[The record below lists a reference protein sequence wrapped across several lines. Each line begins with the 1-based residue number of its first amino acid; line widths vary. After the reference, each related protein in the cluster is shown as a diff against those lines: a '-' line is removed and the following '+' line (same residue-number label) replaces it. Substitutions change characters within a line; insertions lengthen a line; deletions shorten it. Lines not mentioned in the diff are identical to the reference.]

1 MAHTA
6 HVLFKADGRRVTTR
20 RAGACQTVVFRAPA
34 GARSLLIKAT
44 VRDARELR
52 TVTLR

>member
-6 HVLFKADGRRVTTR
+6 RLQFKADGRHVTTR
-20 RAGACQTVVFRAPA
+20 RGGACGTVTVRAPA
-34 GARSLLIKAT
+34 GARRILIKAT

-52 TVTLR
+52 VVRLR